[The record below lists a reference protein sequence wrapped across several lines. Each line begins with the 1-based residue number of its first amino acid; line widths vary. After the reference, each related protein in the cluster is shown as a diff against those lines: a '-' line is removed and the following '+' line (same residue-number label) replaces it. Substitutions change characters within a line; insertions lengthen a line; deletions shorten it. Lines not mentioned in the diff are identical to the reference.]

1 MKYLTRHHV
10 FAWGLLWAVLFGC
23 PLAYAAKDDPLKQ
36 LIKTDTAAKGLKF
49 SALFKGRG
57 DGVTTCP
64 VTGEKITKQSLKA
77 EYYGRTVHFC
87 CHGCL
92 KAAKQN
98 PEKFVKPTVAEQQQA
113 VKAYIAKANQAA
125 QGSSGE
131 EYCND

>member
-1 MKYLTRHHV
+1 MKNLTCPNV
-10 FAWGLLWAVLFGC
+10 FAFCIFWVVALGSSQVL
-23 PLAYAAKDDPLKQ
+23 AAKDDPLQQ
-36 LIKTDTAAKGLKF
+36 LINTDTAPKALKY

-77 EYYGRTVHFC
+77 EYFGRTLRFC

-92 KAAKQN
+92 KAAKLN

-113 VKAYIAKANQAA
+113 VKTYIAKANQAT